1 MVIRKIYNNKGWI
14 RILEAFIAV
23 TILAGFFT
31 FVYVSNVRNESQIN
45 EIYNLQK
52 VILDEIA
59 DNIEL
64 RNKVLDNNLDDV
76 KNFVEERVPPS
87 FNFEVKICNIED
99 ICQLSFY
106 VEEVFSSERIISTT
120 LNRQNVNPKK
130 VKIFMWRK

>member
-1 MVIRKIYNNKGWI
+1 MVIKTNSKKGWI

-31 FVYVSNVRNESQIN
+31 FVYVSNIRNPNQIN
-45 EIYNLQK
+45 EIYNLK

-64 RNKVLDNNLDDV
+64 RNKVLDNDLEDI
-76 KNFVEERVPPS
+76 KTFVAERIPPS
-87 FNFEVKICNIED
+87 FNFEVKVCNIKD
-99 ICQLSFY
+99 ICQLNFY

-120 LNRQNVNPKK
+120 LDRPDVTPKK
-130 VKIFMWRK
+130 VKIFIWKK